1 MKFRTILAACC
12 LSLGIWHTAVPAAP
26 TLQEKIAATI
36 EGHQA
41 AVGVVIE
48 NADATDT
55 AAIAPNDAFPMQ
67 SVYKF
72 PIALAVLDRVEK
84 GELALT
90 QRITVRRDELRP
102 GTWSP
107 LRDKYPV
114 GKTVRIPLAEIVR
127 TTISESDN
135 NGCDILLKLAGG
147 PEKVT
152 AWLRQHGIDGMTV
165 ATTERAMHGDWH
177 IQYKNRT
184 TPKAATE
191 LLRLFHEKKLPG
203 PATYPLLHDAMK
215 NAMLAPE
222 RLRSGLPDGADLI
235 HKTGTS
241 LAFYQKQGMTL
252 NDIGIILPDG
262 KPVYISVF
270 VYRCKEPR
278 ARAEKMI
285 AAIARTTWEHF
296 TTPPVP
302 DHTPDVPPAAMTVHQ
317 PSAPANGTTPN
328 GTTPPPPDTA
338 HRPGDTR
345 QKPAP

>member
-12 LSLGIWHTAVPAAP
+12 FSLGIWHTAVSAAP
-26 TLQEKIAATI
+26 ALQEKIAAMI

-41 AVGVVIE
+41 VVGVVIE

-55 AAIAPNDAFPMQ
+55 VAIAPDEAFPMQ

-84 GELALT
+84 GELSLS
-90 QRITVRRDELRP
+90 QPITVTRDELRP
-102 GTWSP
+102 DTWSP

-165 ATTERAMHGDWH
+165 ATTERTMHSDWN

-184 TPKAATE
+184 TPAAATA

-203 PATYPLLHDAMK
+203 PATYPLLYAAMK

-241 LAFYQKQGMTL
+241 LAFYRKQGMTL

-262 KPVYISVF
+262 KPVYISVL

-302 DHTPDVPPAAMTVHQ
+302 DHAPDVSPAAMTVHQ
-317 PSAPANGTTPN
+317 PAATANGTTSL
-328 GTTPPPPDTA
+328 PPDTA
-338 HRPGDTR
+338 HRPDETR
-345 QKPAP
+345 QKPAS

>member
-1 MKFRTILAACC
+1 MKFRTFLAACC
-12 LSLGIWHTAVPAAP
+12 FSLGIWHTAVAA

-36 EGHQA
+36 EGHHA

-55 AAIAPNDAFPMQ
+55 AAIAPDAAFPMQ

-84 GELALT
+84 GELSLP
-90 QRITVRRDELRP
+90 QRIAVRRDELRP
-102 GTWSP
+102 NTWSP
-107 LRDKYPV
+107 LRDKYPA
-114 GKTVRIPLAEIVR
+114 GKIVRIPLAEIVR
-127 TTISESDN
+127 TTLSESDN

-152 AWLRQHGIDGMTV
+152 AWLRRHGIDGMTV

-177 IQYKNRT
+177 IQYENRT

-203 PATYPLLHDAMK
+203 PATYPLLYAAMK
-215 NAMLAPE
+215 NAMLSPE
-222 RLRSGLPDGADLI
+222 RLRSGLPAGTSLI

-252 NDIGIILPDG
+252 NDIGIIILPDG

-285 AAIARTTWEHF
+285 AAIARTAWEHF
-296 TTPPVP
+296 TTPPVA

-317 PSAPANGTTPN
+317 PAAPANGTTSL
-328 GTTPPPPDTA
+328 PPDTP
-338 HRPGDTR
+338 HRPGETPP
-345 QKPAP
+345 KPAP